1 MPQHP
6 RIEEVSDSDLGDSDP
21 SEQDPDDFAPAII
34 RPSSVRPPANPSHQP
49 QLQPQFRAP
58 TSNFDNTN
66 DRHKRYQCLYPLYF
80 DANRS
85 RSQGR
90 RVGQELAVQ
99 NPLAREIV
107 DAVQLLGLDTVFEP
121 GKLHPKDWSNPGRV
135 RVLVKEGGRVRNRGV
150 KNSMSPLSRHTSTI
164 QNGEK
169 RNREGGIVSLT
180 KAPPEHHLY
189 TLVSKH
195 LLAHPTTPSSPLR
208 MRIHGMPTPDQPI
221 PPPAVP
227 RGWKMNTILPL
238 HSPALSGGGVSENI
252 LKDMMQEMQAGQVA
266 QGGAS
271 SGGGQIEGGGQG
283 KRKRE
288 GGKKR

>member
-1 MPQHP
+1 MPQHA
-6 RIEEVSDSDLGDSDP
+6 RIEEVSDSDLDSDP
-21 SEQDPDDFAPAII
+21 SEQDPEDFANII
-34 RPSSVRPPANPSHQP
+34 RPSTVRAPTNRSPAP
-49 QLQPQFRAP
+49 QLQPQFRAA
-58 TSNFDNTN
+58 SSENTN

-99 NPLAREIV
+99 NPLVMEIV

-135 RVLVKEGGRVRNRGV
+135 RVLVKEGGRIRNRGV
-150 KNSMSPLSRHTSTI
+150 KNSTIPARSIPLS
-164 QNGEK
+164 
-169 RNREGGIVSLT
+169 
-180 KAPPEHHLY
+180 KARRSEPTTDNDPPPPLEHHLY
-189 TLVSKH
+189 TLVAKH
-195 LLAHPTTPSSPLR
+195 LLANPTTPTSPLR
-208 MRIHGMPTPDQPI
+208 MRIHGMPTPDTPL

-252 LKDMMQEMQAGQVA
+252 LKDMMQEMQAGQA
-266 QGGAS
+266 AGAGGS
-271 SGGGQIEGGGQG
+271 QGGGQIEGGGQG

-288 GGKKR
+288 GGRKR

>member
-49 QLQPQFRAP
+49 QPQPQFRAP

-150 KNSMSPLSRHTSTI
+150 KN
-164 QNGEK
+164 K
-169 RNREGGIVSLT
+169 
-180 KAPPEHHLY
+180 HHLY